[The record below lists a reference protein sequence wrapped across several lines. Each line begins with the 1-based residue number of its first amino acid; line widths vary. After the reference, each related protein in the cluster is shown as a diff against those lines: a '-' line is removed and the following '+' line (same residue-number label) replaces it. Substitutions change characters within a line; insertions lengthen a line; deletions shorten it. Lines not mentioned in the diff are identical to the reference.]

1 MKQQQHSP
9 TTETTSSPFCGTTC
23 RTKTAS
29 YRVLADATSDQVA
42 VYLLALALLYFRL
55 TGPYWQLLGSK
66 THSLDFYKHV
76 VQMKDQL
83 DQWSQNASTIFSA
96 ELPPLFGQQMQ
107 DCASFRAAIQVAE
120 TTKQQIISIYQSLC
134 GELITVVDLQLS
146 DFLPQGRYHA
156 VTDPAMRQK
165 LAHFQITNLLGEA
178 CFGDFDLST
187 YKRR

>member
-1 MKQQQHSP
+1 MKSHLSFEASKQMGSITCLKRQQHSP

-42 VYLLALALLYFRL
+42 VYLLTLALLYFRL
-55 TGPYWQLLGSK
+55 TGPYWRLLGSK
-66 THSLDFYKHV
+66 MLYLDFYKHV

-107 DCASFRAAIQVAE
+107 DCAKQAA
-120 TTKQQIISIYQSLC
+120 T
-134 GELITVVDLQLS
+134 
-146 DFLPQGRYHA
+146 
-156 VTDPAMRQK
+156 
-165 LAHFQITNLLGEA
+165 
-178 CFGDFDLST
+178 
-187 YKRR
+187 